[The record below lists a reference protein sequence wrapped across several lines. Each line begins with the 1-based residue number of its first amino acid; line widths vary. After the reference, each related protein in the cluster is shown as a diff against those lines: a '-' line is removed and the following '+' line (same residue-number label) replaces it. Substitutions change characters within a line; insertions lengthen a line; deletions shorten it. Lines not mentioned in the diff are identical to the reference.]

1 MCGEKADLFDY
12 PPPVTYN
19 CPAGRKEA
27 PDPKA
32 QEIFST
38 ENIAIFSACVAGIII
53 LLCITCCLVSRW
65 LCPKPTLVYNKDKI
79 EVEEYKPKSTK
90 IRVNK
95 KTKEMKYANK
105 VKKWQ
110 QKLFKEQELTSKRS
124 QVLPTTESLDNL
136 KRVDSH
142 PNIGVVFPEIDN
154 QTPTPILKHKQ

>member
-1 MCGEKADLFDY
+1 VFEFDDRVKTLNLQGGVGWCYLYTNIDYEANGSKLTTCTKKVAIVTAYSGCIKTEMCGEKADLFDY

-105 VKKWQ
+105 VKKW
-110 QKLFKEQELTSKRS
+110 
-124 QVLPTTESLDNL
+124 
-136 KRVDSH
+136 
-142 PNIGVVFPEIDN
+142 
-154 QTPTPILKHKQ
+154 